1 MLVISSTFPVLHL
14 NMDFSHSL
22 TFLIVR
28 HNAFTM
34 REPGGIRSCGMV
46 RNRAYDTKGSIHSVI
61 LPVTRWMEFTF
72 WQSVTFVIDREILE
86 EMT

>member
-1 MLVISSTFPVLHL
+1 MLVIPSTFPVLHL

-46 RNRAYDTKGSIHSVI
+46 RNRAYDTRGSIHSA
-61 LPVTRWMEFTF
+61 RWTEFTF
-72 WQSVTFVIDREILE
+72 WQSVTFIIDREIFE